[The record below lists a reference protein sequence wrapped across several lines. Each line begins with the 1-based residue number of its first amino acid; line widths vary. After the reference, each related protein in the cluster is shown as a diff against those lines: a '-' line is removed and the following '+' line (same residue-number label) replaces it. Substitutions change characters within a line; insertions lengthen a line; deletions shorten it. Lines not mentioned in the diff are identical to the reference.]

1 MNAPSPEAGRRP
13 VRRGKG
19 RGWFSKRW
27 IYWKR
32 RFSNPTPRD
41 WVLLVV
47 LLVLVSAVA
56 VSPVS
61 FRLSGFLL
69 SALSAAAGV
78 VRLLP
83 EPWWAT
89 VRNRGRGFDAVMFFG
104 AAAALALITVAVP
117 G

>member
-1 MNAPSPEAGRRP
+1 MNGSSPGAARRP

-47 LLVLVSAVA
+47 LLVLVGAVA
-56 VSPVS
+56 LSAVS
-61 FRLSGFLL
+61 FRLSGLL
-69 SALSAAAGV
+69 LAGLCAAAGV
-78 VRLLP
+78 VRLMP

-89 VRNRGRGFDAVMFFG
+89 VRNRGRGFDAGMFFG
-104 AAAALALITVAVP
+104 AAVALALITWAVP